1 MDRDEGPENELIPG
15 GVELLRSAYKTALA
29 ADLPD
34 ELVVPAFEGALALAL
49 RGTATSVRSVAAGAP
64 PLAAPPAKQAT
75 GTGRLAA
82 LAGKLGSSVEQIA
95 AVFYEEEDELLLG
108 VAASRFGSKKSEA
121 ARRISLLVV
130 LARQFDGA
138 EQWTPV
144 SLLREAC
151 QEYNAFDVS
160 NFAKHVLSLDNVLQ
174 FQGSGASRKV
184 RLTKPGLELAAQW
197 IGELAS

>member
-1 MDRDEGPENELIPG
+1 MARDTSAAGELIEG
-15 GVELLRSAYKTALA
+15 GVDLLRAAYRTALA
-29 ADLPD
+29 AELPE
-34 ELVVPAFEGALALAL
+34 ELLAPAFEDALSLAL
-49 RGTATSVRSVAAGAP
+49 RGAAAPVRAVGAAAP
-64 PLAAPPAKQAT
+64 TMTAPPADQA
-75 GTGRLAA
+75 GGAARLAA
-82 LAGKLGSSVEQIA
+82 LAGKLDIA
-95 AVFYEEEDELLLG
+95 LERVADVFYEEEDQLRLG

-130 LARQFDGA
+130 VARQFDGA

-160 NFAKHVLSLDNVLQ
+160 NFAKHILSLDNVLQ

-184 RLTKPGLELAAQW
+184 RLTRPGLELAAQW
-197 IGELAS
+197 ITELTS